1 MNLIMTSLRLLPLAA
16 AALLLIGCGG
26 SPTQSAKQEEVPAP
40 APAAAPAGEGVITG
54 RVIFA
59 GAKPVMKPLT
69 SMDANPQCLNQHGGK
84 PPLSEEVVV
93 NADGTLK
100 NVFLYVKS
108 GLPEQSWPVPS
119 TRAHLDQVKC
129 IYTPHVLGLMVGQE
143 IEITNS
149 DPVNHNIHPIPME
162 NREWNESQPPQGDA
176 KVKTFAKP
184 ELKIPFKCNVH
195 PWMRAYVHV
204 VPHPFFAVTGDDGK
218 FEIKGLPPGEYV
230 IEAVHEKY
238 PSQEIKVKV
247 EGAAPAT
254 ADFTFKG

>member
-1 MNLIMTSLRLLPLAA
+1 MILIMTSPRLLPLAA
-16 AALLLIGCGG
+16 SAFLLIGCGG
-26 SPTQSAKQEEVPAP
+26 SPTQSARQEEVPAP

-108 GLPEQSWPVPS
+108 GLPEQSWPVPPA
-119 TRAHLDQVKC
+119 RAHLDQVKC

-143 IEITNS
+143 LEITNS

-176 KVKTFAKP
+176 KIKTFAKP

-238 PSQEIKVKV
+238 PPQEIKVKV
-247 EGAAPAT
+247 EGATPAV